1 MRLSDNVSTTI
12 RKSISAYYLH
22 KPSKIVNFASSNSD
36 IMINRVLI
44 RTKVVQILYSYMLT
58 RPECTLDKALKDLD
72 ACLGKTYELYH
83 YLLRL
88 PVELTHIQEMRLD
101 EARNKYMPTEEDLH
115 PNMKFVKN
123 RMVEQL
129 AGDELLQQFADD
141 HTVTWNDDPI
151 FERLML
157 DKVLKSDLYNNYMA
171 DDEDS
176 MEADSLL
183 WQQLMKQVIL
193 ADENMADAIEQ
204 RSLFWSEDDMNLIG
218 QFVCKTFRRI
228 ADNEEKPILP
238 MYKDEEDSEF
248 GKELFQA
255 SVIQMPENNA
265 LIDEL
270 VETSRWDKD
279 RIVLMDRII
288 MCTALAELRSF
299 DKIPTA
305 VTLNEYIE
313 LAKNFST
320 AGSGQFVNGIL
331 NNAVKQLR
339 KDGKILKA

>member
-1 MRLSDNVSTTI
+1 MAT
-12 RKSISAYYLH
+12 
-22 KPSKIVNFASSNSD
+22 
-36 IMINRVLI
+36 
-44 RTKVVQILYSYMLT
+44 
-58 RPECTLDKALKDLD
+58 ALKDLE
-72 ACLGKTYELYH
+72 ACLDKTYELYH

-88 PVELTHIQEMRLD
+88 PVELTHIQDVRID
-101 EARNKYMPTEEDLH
+101 EARNKYMPTEEELN
-115 PNMKFVKN
+115 PNLKFVNN
-123 RMVEQL
+123 RLVAAL
-129 AGDELLQQFADD
+129 AEDEPLSQYANE

-157 DKVLKSDLYNNYMA
+157 DKILKSDLYNDYMG

-176 MEADSLL
+176 MTGDSLL

-193 ADENMADAIEQ
+193 PDENMADAIEQ
-204 RSLFWSEDDMNLIG
+204 RSLYWTEDDLDLVG

-228 ADNEEKPILP
+228 ADGDEGAILP
-238 MYKDEEDSEF
+238 MYKDDEDSDF
-248 GKELFQA
+248 GKELFSA
-255 SVIQMPENNA
+255 TVTQMPENNQ
-265 LIDEL
+265 LIDNL
-270 VETSRWDKD
+270 VESSRWDKD

-288 MCTALAELRSF
+288 MCTALAELRTF

-320 AGSGQFVNGIL
+320 SGSGQFVNGIL

-339 KDGKILKA
+339 KEGVIVKP

>member
-1 MRLSDNVSTTI
+1 
-12 RKSISAYYLH
+12 
-22 KPSKIVNFASSNSD
+22 
-36 IMINRVLI
+36 MINRVLI

-58 RPECTLDKALKDLD
+58 RPECTLSKALKDLD
-72 ACLGKTYELYH
+72 GCLDKTYELYH
-83 YLLRL
+83 YLMRL

-101 EARNKYMPTEEDLH
+101 DARNKYLPTEEDLH
-115 PNMKFVKN
+115 PNTKFVNN
-123 RMVEQL
+123 RLVKALADNEQ
-129 AGDELLQQFADD
+129 LQQFAEE

-157 DKVLKSDLYNNYMA
+157 DKVLKSDPYNSYMEDA
-171 DDEDS
+171 EDS
-176 MEADSLL
+176 IGADSQL

-193 ADENMADAIEQ
+193 TDENMADAIEQ
-204 RSLFWSEDDMNLIG
+204 RSLFWSEDDMDLIG
-218 QFVCKTFRRI
+218 QFVCKTFRRL
-228 ADNEEKPILP
+228 ADGEEDAILP
-238 MYKDEEDSEF
+238 MFKDEEDSDF

-255 SVIQMPENNA
+255 TVTQMPENNE

-270 VETSRWDKD
+270 VQSSRWDKD

-288 MCTALAELRSF
+288 MCAALAELRTF

-331 NNAVKQLR
+331 NNAVKSLKKQ
-339 KDGKILKA
+339 GKILKA

>member
-1 MRLSDNVSTTI
+1 MAT
-12 RKSISAYYLH
+12 
-22 KPSKIVNFASSNSD
+22 
-36 IMINRVLI
+36 
-44 RTKVVQILYSYMLT
+44 
-58 RPECTLDKALKDLD
+58 ALKDLE
-72 ACLGKTYELYH
+72 ACLDKTYELYH

-88 PVELTHIQEMRLD
+88 PVELTHIQDVRID
-101 EARNKYMPTEEDLH
+101 EARNKYMPTEEELN
-115 PNMKFVKN
+115 PNLKFVNN
-123 RMVEQL
+123 RLVAALAEDEQL
-129 AGDELLQQFADD
+129 SQYANE

-157 DKVLKSDLYNNYMA
+157 DKILKSDLYNDYMG

-176 MEADSLL
+176 MTGDSLL

-193 ADENMADAIEQ
+193 PDENMADAIEQ
-204 RSLFWSEDDMNLIG
+204 RSLYWTEDDLDLVG

-228 ADNEEKPILP
+228 ADGDEGAILP
-238 MYKDEEDSEF
+238 MYKDDEDSDF
-248 GKELFQA
+248 GKELF
-255 SVIQMPENNA
+255 STTVTQMPENNQ
-265 LIDEL
+265 LIDNL
-270 VETSRWDKD
+270 VESSRWDKD

-288 MCTALAELRSF
+288 MCTALAELRTF

-320 AGSGQFVNGIL
+320 SGSGQFVNGIL

-339 KDGKILKA
+339 KEGVIVKP

>member
-1 MRLSDNVSTTI
+1 MAT
-12 RKSISAYYLH
+12 
-22 KPSKIVNFASSNSD
+22 
-36 IMINRVLI
+36 
-44 RTKVVQILYSYMLT
+44 
-58 RPECTLDKALKDLD
+58 ALKDLE
-72 ACLGKTYELYH
+72 ACLDKTYELYH

-88 PVELTHIQEMRLD
+88 PVELTHIQDVRID
-101 EARNKYMPTEEDLH
+101 EARNKYMPTEEELN
-115 PNMKFVKN
+115 PNLKFVNN
-123 RMVEQL
+123 RLVATLSEDEQL
-129 AGDELLQQFADD
+129 SQYANE

-157 DKVLKSDLYNNYMA
+157 DKILKSDLYNDYMG

-176 MEADSLL
+176 MTGDSLL

-193 ADENMADAIEQ
+193 PDENMADAIEQ
-204 RSLFWSEDDMNLIG
+204 RSLYWTEDDLDLVG

-228 ADNEEKPILP
+228 ADGDEGAILP
-238 MYKDEEDSEF
+238 MYKDDEDSDF
-248 GKELFQA
+248 GKELFSA
-255 SVIQMPENNA
+255 TVTQMPENNQ
-265 LIDEL
+265 LIDNL
-270 VETSRWDKD
+270 VESSRWDKD

-288 MCTALAELRSF
+288 MCTALAELRTF

-320 AGSGQFVNGIL
+320 SGSGQFVNGIL

-339 KDGKILKA
+339 KEGVIVKP

>member
-1 MRLSDNVSTTI
+1 
-12 RKSISAYYLH
+12 
-22 KPSKIVNFASSNSD
+22 
-36 IMINRVLI
+36 MINRVLI

-58 RPECTLDKALKDLD
+58 RPECTLSKALKDLD
-72 ACLGKTYELYH
+72 GCLDKTYELYH
-83 YLLRL
+83 YLMRL

-101 EARNKYMPTEEDLH
+101 EARNKYLPTEEDLH
-115 PNMKFVKN
+115 PNTKFVNN
-123 RMVEQL
+123 RLVKALADNEQ
-129 AGDELLQQFADD
+129 LQQFAEE

-157 DKVLKSDLYNNYMA
+157 DKVMKSDLYSSYMEDA
-171 DDEDS
+171 EDS
-176 MEADSLL
+176 MGADSLL

-193 ADENMADAIEQ
+193 TDENMADAIEQ
-204 RSLFWSEDDMNLIG
+204 RSLFWSEDDMDLIG
-218 QFVCKTFRRI
+218 QFVCKTFRRL
-228 ADNEEKPILP
+228 ADGEEDAILP
-238 MYKDEEDSEF
+238 MFKDEEDSDF

-255 SVIQMPENNA
+255 TVTQMPENNE

-270 VETSRWDKD
+270 VQSSRWDKD

-288 MCTALAELRSF
+288 MCAALAELRTF

-331 NNAVKQLR
+331 NNAVKSLKKQ
-339 KDGKILKA
+339 GKILKA

>member
-1 MRLSDNVSTTI
+1 MAT
-12 RKSISAYYLH
+12 
-22 KPSKIVNFASSNSD
+22 
-36 IMINRVLI
+36 
-44 RTKVVQILYSYMLT
+44 
-58 RPECTLDKALKDLD
+58 ALKDLE
-72 ACLGKTYELYH
+72 ACLDKTYELYH

-88 PVELTHIQEMRLD
+88 PVELTHIQDVRID
-101 EARNKYMPTEEDLH
+101 EARNKYMPTEEELN
-115 PNMKFVKN
+115 PNLKFVNN
-123 RMVEQL
+123 RLVAALAEDEQL
-129 AGDELLQQFADD
+129 SQYANE

-157 DKVLKSDLYNNYMA
+157 DKILKSDLYNDYMG

-176 MEADSLL
+176 MTGDSLL

-193 ADENMADAIEQ
+193 PDENMADAIEQ
-204 RSLFWSEDDMNLIG
+204 RSLYWTEDDLDLVG

-228 ADNEEKPILP
+228 ADGDEGAILP
-238 MYKDEEDSEF
+238 MYKDDEDSDF
-248 GKELFQA
+248 GKERFSA
-255 SVIQMPENNA
+255 TVTQMPENNQ
-265 LIDEL
+265 LIDNL
-270 VETSRWDKD
+270 VESSRWDKD

-288 MCTALAELRSF
+288 MCTALAELRTF

-320 AGSGQFVNGIL
+320 SGSGQFVNGIL

-339 KDGKILKA
+339 KEGVIVKP